1 MNMSDRYFGSPQR
14 RSQGGNLDL
23 DQQVKGVPIQCIA
36 RVKPN
41 TGF

>member
-1 MNMSDRYFGSPQR
+1 
-14 RSQGGNLDL
+14 
-23 DQQVKGVPIQCIA
+23 VPIQCIA